1 LYLQKLQT
9 SGTNLIKTGGAL
21 TLSSTNFSAA
31 LPSVAVADNG
41 VVGVLFDEYDGT
53 NFHVHLALSYDEGSC
68 IATNQEVYSFATNG
82 MVVGY
87 GIANHNRL
95 LGDFGRMLANGN
107 TLYGAFAARGNVS
120 AGGLTTTNFI
130 VPFFFSADAS
140 IAQPAIL
147 RIVRISNT
155 NFEIDFAG
163 TPGATYYVQAV
174 TNLTGPVIWQTVS
187 TNVASGSGLWPYTNS
202 TSAFPQ
208 RYFRA
213 SLLP

>member
-120 AGGLTTTNFI
+120 AGGLTTTNFRYMANRLDERGLRERTMAI
-130 VPFFFSADAS
+130 HQFDVRVP
-140 IAQPAIL
+140 
-147 RIVRISNT
+147 T
-155 NFEIDFAG
+155 
-163 TPGATYYVQAV
+163 T
-174 TNLTGPVIWQTVS
+174 
-187 TNVASGSGLWPYTNS
+187 
-202 TSAFPQ
+202 
-208 RYFRA
+208 
-213 SLLP
+213 LLPRLAPALRLQNPLWR